1 MENTGSV
8 NSSNINNTEK
18 YLDSVKNIE
27 KFSEAPEM
35 QKSPFLP
42 AMVSAFE
49 MTRKVLH
56 ADNKI
61 AAVDIYDKN
70 TGELVSSAEENRIF
84 VNKQHVDKKKFVK
97 IYYDRLSIMFNL
109 SKTAIKVF
117 GYIMDELAEPRNINQ
132 HCIYLNIQDAMEWC
146 EWRARNMVYTG
157 LTELIAAGFIARA
170 SKPPNHY
177 WIDPKTAFNRNR
189 VIVLQEYIKDENREL
204 GGDLYDDL
212 NN

>member
-1 MENTGSV
+1 
-8 NSSNINNTEK
+8 
-18 YLDSVKNIE
+18 
-27 KFSEAPEM
+27 
-35 QKSPFLP
+35 
-42 AMVSAFE
+42 
-49 MTRKVLH
+49 
-56 ADNKI
+56 
-61 AAVDIYDKN
+61 
-70 TGELVSSAEENRIF
+70 
-84 VNKQHVDKKKFVK
+84 
-97 IYYDRLSIMFNL
+97 MFNL

-132 HCIYLNIQDAMEWC
+132 HCIYLNVQDAMEWC

-177 WIDPKTAFNRNR
+177 WIDPKTAFNGNR

>member
-1 MENTGSV
+1 
-8 NSSNINNTEK
+8 
-18 YLDSVKNIE
+18 
-27 KFSEAPEM
+27 M

-177 WIDPKTAFNRNR
+177 WIDPKTAFNGNR
-189 VIVLQEYIKDENREL
+189 VIVLQEYIKDENKEL